1 VWIYIKYRIYII
13 EASFERLLILK
24 VIFFIYIIK
33 SQGNVAERLEPCIYT
48 VRMPFKIS

>member
-1 VWIYIKYRIYII
+1 MVDVWIYIKYRIYII

-24 VIFFIYIIK
+24 VIK